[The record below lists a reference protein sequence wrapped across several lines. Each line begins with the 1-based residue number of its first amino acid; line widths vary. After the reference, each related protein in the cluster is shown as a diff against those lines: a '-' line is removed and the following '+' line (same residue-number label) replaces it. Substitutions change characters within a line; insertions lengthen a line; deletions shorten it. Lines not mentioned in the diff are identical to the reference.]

1 MDTQGTIAITL
12 LENAIKD
19 IQAGAVVLN
28 ADFKT
33 ERTEAEDEGERDTAE
48 HTLTITWRTNE

>member
-12 LENAIKD
+12 LENAAKE

-33 ERTEAEDEGERDTAE
+33 ERSEAEDEDDRDTAE
-48 HTLTITWRTNE
+48 HVLTIVWRTEE